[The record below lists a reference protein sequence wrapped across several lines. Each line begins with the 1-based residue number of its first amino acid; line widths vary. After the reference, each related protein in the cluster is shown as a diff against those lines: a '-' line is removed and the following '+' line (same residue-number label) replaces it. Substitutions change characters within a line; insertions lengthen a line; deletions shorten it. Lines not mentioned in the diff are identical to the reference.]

1 MFGKLLG
8 KKSSTYNTA
17 GSKSGLFAVNEQ
29 MVLLSSSQWSA
40 VFIEITDRAKK
51 DLKERIDLLRL
62 SSEYEAQATAEEIA
76 IVDAWYISATE

>member
-1 MFGKLLG
+1 MSLQKVKDSIELENL
-8 KKSSTYNTA
+8 YTA
-17 GSKSGLFAVNEQ
+17 VLQSGQYFDNLE
-29 MVLLSSSQWSA
+29 S

-76 IVDAWYISATE
+76 VVDAWYISATE

>member
-1 MFGKLLG
+1 MSLQKVKDSIELENL
-8 KKSSTYNTA
+8 YTA
-17 GSKSGLFAVNEQ
+17 VLQSGQYFDNLD
-29 MVLLSSSQWSA
+29 S

>member
-1 MFGKLLG
+1 MSLQKVKDSIELENL
-8 KKSSTYNTA
+8 YTA
-17 GSKSGLFAVNEQ
+17 VLQSGQYFDNLD
-29 MVLLSSSQWSA
+29 S

-62 SSEYEAQATAEEIA
+62 SSEYEAQATAEEIE